1 MADRNPKYRQ
11 EIQQV
16 SCDAHVFGPLYV
28 PCLLESIILSSL
40 DDTTQLEQRF
50 WGSGWCANSSLP
62 LDDVR
67 LWRDCR
73 AIY

>member
-40 DDTTQLEQRF
+40 DYTTQLE
-50 WGSGWCANSSLP
+50 
-62 LDDVR
+62 
-67 LWRDCR
+67 
-73 AIY
+73 